1 MDRKRILEMAV
12 GVFLGN
18 VAFLM
23 FAWVLFAAFFWGRLV
38 PRSASGFSKCF
49 QSLVGGC
56 CWYSLKVR
64 RHSLAT
70 RSYQSSPRVSFMK
83 PFSSNV

>member
-23 FAWVLFAAFFWGRLV
+23 FAWILFAVLSRMFGWDQFYQEFLYEMAFV
-38 PRSASGFSKCF
+38 CS
-49 QSLVGGC
+49 
-56 CWYSLKVR
+56 
-64 RHSLAT
+64 
-70 RSYQSSPRVSFMK
+70 
-83 PFSSNV
+83 FSSTPVLCVSCCAR